1 MHFTIASPRN
11 CALQLS
17 NILFCVRKEFKNFS
31 NLTCDLRP
39 PWISENEGSSL
50 KSSIIFFEELFGEA
64 GFSPPPVF
72 LCEAPNLENS
82 FLAAPTIPRHVFLTS
97 RTLRKQKP
105 KEFTFAVISSHTF
118 VLFLFVSVEVNLL
131 LIISMFCSAS
141 SKITAHSAAIKFGF
155 RLLSFSAI
163 AFNFARK
170 ARALAHA
177 DDHYSNRTSS
187 SLSTG

>member
-1 MHFTIASPRN
+1 MFFASTSLQN
-11 CALQLS
+11 CTLS
-17 NILFCVRKEFKNFS
+17 NIPHFEFGKKICQILPDS
-31 NLTCDLRP
+31 RP
-39 PWISENEGSSL
+39 PWIPENEGSSP
-50 KSSIIFFEELFGEA
+50 KISIIFFEEVFGEA

-72 LCEAPNLENS
+72 LCEARNFENS
-82 FLAAPTIPRHVFLTS
+82 FLAAPTIPRHFSLTS
-97 RTLRKQKP
+97 LTLRKQTP

-141 SKITAHSAAIKFGF
+141 SKITEHSAAVKFGF
-155 RLLSFSAI
+155 RFLLFSAI
-163 AFNFARK
+163 VFILARE

-177 DDHYSNRTSS
+177 DNHYSNSTTS